1 MKWGTSLQPVIRRLI
16 MAALSAAQAEY
27 YRRFIMSR
35 PSFEP
40 RDFGVNLEKPE
51 FLDQMAEA
59 FNTTYRGQWSLD
71 ELLLHPREAARFC
84 DDVRH
89 RFGYYDVPDD
99 IILRS
104 IMQRRKNP

>member
-1 MKWGTSLQPVIRRLI
+1 
-16 MAALSAAQAEY
+16 MAAACPQAEY
-27 YRRFIMSR
+27 FRSFLMAR

-40 RDFGVNLEKPE
+40 RDFGVDMDKPD
-51 FLDQMAEA
+51 FLDRMAEV
-59 FNTTYRGQWSLD
+59 FNSAYRGQWTLD

-89 RFGYYDVPDD
+89 QFGYYDVPDD

-104 IMQRRKNP
+104 IMQRRKSPHG